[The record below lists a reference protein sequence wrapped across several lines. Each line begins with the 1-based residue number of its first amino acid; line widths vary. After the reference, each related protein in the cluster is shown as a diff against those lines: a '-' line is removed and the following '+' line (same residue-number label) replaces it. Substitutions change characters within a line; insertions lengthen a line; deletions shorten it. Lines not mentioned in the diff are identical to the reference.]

1 MAPNGKN
8 GSISAPK
15 YLKMAPNGKNGS
27 ISAQKYLKM
36 ASKSAAGSVMASE
49 PNDTNGGHQPLDG
62 ASVI

>member
-15 YLKMAPNGKNGS
+15 YLEM
-27 ISAQKYLKM
+27 
-36 ASKSAAGSVMASE
+36 AGSVMASE
-49 PNDTNGGHQPLDG
+49 PNDTNGDKMDATASRGYRRRHGDRYGHQPLDG